1 MRRGERRGERGFT
14 LIELLVV
21 VAIIGILATV
31 AVGNY
36 RRSIRKAQEAALAQ
50 NLYVMRTQINNYFAD
65 KQRYPSD
72 LQALVDDRYLR
83 DVPVDPITGS
93 RDTWITETADM
104 GEEDI
109 STEPGI
115 SGVRSGAEG
124 TSLDGRPF
132 AEF

>member
-1 MRRGERRGERGFT
+1 V
-14 LIELLVV
+14 ELLVV

-36 RRSIRKAQEAALAQ
+36 QRSIRKAQEAALAQ
-50 NLYVMRTQINNYFAD
+50 NLYIMRTQINNYFAD
-65 KQRYPSD
+65 KQRYPPD
-72 LQALVDDRYLR
+72 LQSLVDERYLR
-83 DVPVDPITGS
+83 EIPSDPITGS
-93 RDTWITETADM
+93 RDTWITEPADL

-115 SGVRSGAEG
+115 ADVRSGADG
-124 TSLDGRPF
+124 TALDGRAY